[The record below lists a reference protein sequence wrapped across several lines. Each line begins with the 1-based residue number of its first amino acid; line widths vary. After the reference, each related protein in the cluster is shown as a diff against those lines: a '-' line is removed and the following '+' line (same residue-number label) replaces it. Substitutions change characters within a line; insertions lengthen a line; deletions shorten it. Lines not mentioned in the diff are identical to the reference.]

1 MADVLDSAAHAS
13 NPEQQRRG
21 CRIALLLL
29 QFGANPQGDH
39 FSPLG
44 MATWM
49 RANDVTQA
57 LVEHGAN
64 VNVVD
69 GDGNRPLLIAAAD
82 KYSPS
87 GLLLLAHGADPN
99 VRRANSRRTPLMEA
113 ATSGN
118 TALVRALLAKRAD
131 LTLKDVRGKT
141 ALDFAR
147 EYRREKIVSLLTQAG
162 AK

>member
-1 MADVLDSAAHAS
+1 MFWTARHTLQIRGNSDADAGL
-13 NPEQQRRG
+13 P
-21 CRIALLLL
+21 CLLI
-29 QFGANPQGDH
+29 QFGANPQGDD

-44 MATWM
+44 VATWI

-57 LVEHGAN
+57 LVEHGAD

-69 GDGNRPLLIAAAD
+69 IYGNRPLLDAAAD

-99 VRRANSRRTPLMEA
+99 IRRAGSRRTPLMEA
-113 ATSGN
+113 AGNGN
-118 TALVRALLAKRAD
+118 TALVRALLEKRVD